1 MWRRYG
7 LFYIGALLCLCAVVA
22 VVNGTIDPHG
32 RLLIVDREGF
42 NQAKISP
49 DNNRSGKARHLR
61 QCTYDTLILGTSR
74 TESGIRAEQ
83 PAFEGSRAYNGAL
96 KAATMYEMRRVAD
109 YALAN
114 QALQTAVIGLDLS
127 SFNTKDQGLDD
138 FDESPFADSIAL
150 GAWVRYLVSWKTLQ
164 HSWYTWKW
172 NYDGNTVTCKDR
184 GEYTPRVG
192 AQASPNVRTAFD
204 FVLKRY
210 ASGLYPD
217 FTLGEQHLADFA
229 ATINT
234 LADADV
240 QVYAF
245 ISPMHA
251 THLELMRE
259 MGMLDKFDNWRRKL
273 LSIVEATNK
282 RVGNNN
288 TVQLWDFSG
297 YNKITTETVPNPLES
312 AVMQWYRDSAHYN
325 HDAGDILMSQVF
337 GIPSPEPGIRL
348 TSANIDAV
356 IAAERAQSDAYRA
369 ANPSEIKRLQEMLLG
384 APYKI
389 KWSF

>member
-1 MWRRYG
+1 M
-7 LFYIGALLCLCAVVA
+7 ALLCLCGLVAAVNA
-22 VVNGTIDPHG
+22 TIDPYG
-32 RLLIVDREGF
+32 RLLIVDTEGF

-49 DNNRSGKARHLR
+49 DNDRSGKARHLR
-61 QCTYDTLILGTSR
+61 QCKYDTLILGTSR
-74 TESGIRAEQ
+74 AESGIRVEQ
-83 PAFEGSRAYNGAL
+83 PALEGAHAYNGAL
-96 KAATMYEMRRVAD
+96 KAATMYEMRRVTD

-114 QALQTAVIGLDLS
+114 QQLHTAVIGLDLTA
-127 SFNTKDQGLDD
+127 FNAKDQGFED
-138 FDESPFADSIAL
+138 FHESPFADSISL
-150 GAWVRYLVSWKTLQ
+150 GTWVRYLVSWQTLKQ
-164 HSWYTWKW
+164 SWYTWKW
-172 NYDGNTVTCKDR
+172 NHDGNTVTCKDR
-184 GEYTPRVG
+184 GEHRPRPG
-192 AQASPNVRTAFD
+192 AQPSADIRTAFD

-210 ASGLYPD
+210 ASGQYPD
-217 FTLGEQHLADFA
+217 FNLGEQHLADFA

-259 MGMLDKFDNWRRKL
+259 MGMLDQYDKWRRKL

-297 YNKITTETVPNPLES
+297 YNDITTETVPDPLES
-312 AVMQWYRDSAHYN
+312 AVMRWYQDSAHYN
-325 HDAGDILMSQVF
+325 YDAGNILMSQVF
-337 GIPSPEPGIRL
+337 GIPSPEPGVRL
-348 TSANIDAV
+348 TSGNIDAV
-356 IAAERAQSDAYRA
+356 IGAERAQSDKYRA

-384 APYKI
+384 APYKVS
-389 KWSF
+389 WSF